1 MIYQVHITFFPSSTV
16 GRLSTKILLSV
27 AGNAGP
33 QNWRPCKI
41 TGTYPHIAYSWPL
54 VPVPL
59 FYLWKFFLCFPDSS
73 PASTPGMCLN
83 VYLYCSRA
91 HSSCDLPSKS
101 FCGHLDPV
109 VLADF
114 WSLYICDR
122 YACLRTQIGP
132 VFAWILPEPAA
143 ASVQLHAPFF
153 SYSPLS
159 QFASP

>member
-1 MIYQVHITFFPSSTV
+1 M
-16 GRLSTKILLSV
+16 
-27 AGNAGP
+27 
-33 QNWRPCKI
+33 
-41 TGTYPHIAYSWPL
+41 
-54 VPVPL
+54 
-59 FYLWKFFLCFPDSS
+59 CFPDSS

-101 FCGHLDPV
+101 FCGLLDPV

-122 YACLRTQIGP
+122 YACLRTQTGP

-143 ASVQLHAPFF
+143 ASVQLHAQFFRTHPFLSLLHHRF
-153 SYSPLS
+153 FTWLPSMVSHPAVFNLCLNYCAGCPSPAPLLTGRNQQVP
-159 QFASP
+159 QF